1 MHLATYMKSRGEA
14 LAKVV
19 DYFDT
24 IIDMHP
30 QISQKT
36 MEVFGRKSLTIFPK
50 FGDLPEMEILKNDPC
65 LKMFATGLHTGY
77 RMGVYNSLIS
87 SKFGSDSFLPLE
99 VVGFVSDQEFVANA
113 CFSLN
118 VPQSES
124 WPISSPA
131 RIYRAIQI
139 GVIPVSY
146 KKFQDHPIERCSI
159 FIEDLDN
166 ITCVNDLKML
176 ANRVSKEILD
186 YGLKGVVQNNLIVEQ
201 FLDSQNDLIE
211 FKNTQSLEF

>member
-1 MHLATYMKSRGEA
+1 
-14 LAKVV
+14 
-19 DYFDT
+19 
-24 IIDMHP
+24 
-30 QISQKT
+30 
-36 MEVFGRKSLTIFPK
+36 
-50 FGDLPEMEILKNDPC
+50 
-65 LKMFATGLHTGY
+65 
-77 RMGVYNSLIS
+77 MGVYNSIS

-186 YGLKGVVQNNLIVEQ
+186 YGLKGVVE
-201 FLDSQNDLIE
+201 
-211 FKNTQSLEF
+211 